1 MLFLKKKSYLCENS
15 KTTVHMEFPQVDL
28 PVDMIAWTEVTED
41 ILNIYKQSCQ
51 LKACIFALCIEGSI
65 TVSINLM
72 ETEIKQGDFIT
83 LLPGTIIQFNEQ
95 KEKVRL
101 GFVGFSSHCLNGVNL
116 IQSALNSYPT
126 IIECPV
132 LPVNSTVASYFKDY
146 FALWARITTGPYPPD
161 TQMAQNTLNMLL
173 NGLAKLYC
181 LRPQVQKGNK
191 SRKEK
196 ICRELV
202 QLVIENYTR
211 ERRAQ
216 FYADK
221 LGISQQHLST
231 TVRQVTGKNV
241 LDIIAHVVMVDVKA
255 KLKSSDMTIQEI
267 AYSLNFPSASF
278 FGKYFKR
285 YMGMSPLEYR
295 NS

>member
-1 MLFLKKKSYLCENS
+1 
-15 KTTVHMEFPQVDL
+15 MEFPQVDL

-41 ILNIYKQSCQ
+41 ILNIYKQSCR

-72 ETEIKQGDFIT
+72 DTEVKQGDFVT
-83 LLPGTIIQFNEQ
+83 LFPGTIIQFYEQ
-95 KEKVRL
+95 KEKVCL
-101 GFVGFSSHCLNGVNL
+101 GFIGFSSHCLNGVNL
-116 IQSALNSYPT
+116 IQSTISSFSKILDYPVIAINPT
-126 IIECPV
+126 I
-132 LPVNSTVASYFKDY
+132 ASYFKDY
-146 FALWARITTGPYPPD
+146 FSLYARITTGPYPPN
-161 TQMAQNTLNMLL
+161 TQMAQGTLSTLLRGIDRIYSNRLHMQKNT
-173 NGLAKLYC
+173 
-181 LRPQVQKGNK
+181 K
-191 SRKEK
+191 SRKEE

-202 QLVIENYTR
+202 QLVIENYTH

-221 LGISQQHLST
+221 LGISLQHLST
-231 TVRQVTGKNV
+231 TIKLVTGRNV
-241 LDIIAHVVMVDVKA
+241 LDIIAHVVIIDIKA
-255 KLKSSDMTIQEI
+255 KLKSTNMTIQEI

-285 YMGMSPLEYR
+285 HMGMSPLEYR

>member
-1 MLFLKKKSYLCENS
+1 
-15 KTTVHMEFPQVDL
+15 MEFPQVDL
-28 PVDMIAWTEVTED
+28 PVDMIAWIEVTED
-41 ILNIYKQSCQ
+41 ILNIYKQSCR

-72 ETEIKQGDFIT
+72 DTEIARGFYHPASRNHHT
-83 LLPGTIIQFNEQ
+83 VLRT
-95 KEKVRL
+95 KEKVCL

-116 IQSALNSYPT
+116 IQSTLSSFSNILEY
-126 IIECPV
+126 PV
-132 LPVNSTVASYFKDY
+132 LAINPTVASYFKDY

-161 TQMAQNTLNMLL
+161 TKMAQSTLSMLL
-173 NGLAKLYC
+173 SGIDRMYC
-181 LRPQVQKGNK
+181 HRPQMQKGNK
-191 SRKEK
+191 SRKEE

-221 LGISQQHLST
+221 LGISLQHLST
-231 TVRQVTGKNV
+231 TVRQVTGRNV
-241 LDIIAHVVMVDVKA
+241 LDIIAHVVIVDVKA
-255 KLKSSDMTIQEI
+255 KLKSTNMTIQEI

-285 YMGMSPLEYR
+285 HMGMSPLEYR